1 VSGRKIKQQIY
12 TRERGGIFHPTAGYD
27 TIAISEDLDKAFV
40 KKYLHPIC
48 IYTPPK
54 ALSSC
59 GEKDGSLYPEALTII
74 QPETGDLIIGQ
85 AVHIPRDFTG
95 QRSTYFMH
103 NYIIPQECKQEWL
116 KNPARLFQ
124 LNDFITSY
132 DRDMGQVLPESEIS
146 VGEEKDLLANNNELL
161 LELGIS
167 EQIFKQLLFAAMS
180 SVSGK
185 KMVYI
190 ALNAE
195 LQDYSKVARKL
206 LELLFH
212 YLPYSYRGKLGALTF
227 SSEPE
232 GKKGINI
239 TFFEPGTLNI
249 RNRLMEKQFIFDLS
263 TGRISGVAT
272 LEGQDHEYLDF
283 AWMQL
288 VAGEKLDDFYEFAER
303 ALTGFTEENKL
314 EIASYYELTAIY
326 QTLSEGDTSYFEK
339 NKTGFL
345 FSLLKFLQK
354 DRAVKKDLEQLFI
367 AFIQE
372 EKWAADE
379 ETATDFVRAV
389 LEFNQISPNEDS
401 LSFIINTLKH
411 YKNTSLFQAIW
422 KILEDDTHT
431 YQTLVELVHEHPDHE
446 ELFKKY
452 IDEKFK
458 PLRHVEDILPS
469 LSQLIV
475 SSPFLL
481 KNSWFESQMIFNVA
495 DAVGDAINPFK
506 AAKLV
511 REYHVEG
518 SEFTSFKERML
529 VFTEIALLDGV
540 SFNNLTLEDIETFG
554 RLTTKQLSQS
564 ELKEAGVLDKYKI
577 MTVLYDIFSNPTLPV
592 ELSLKSLPFSSRK
605 ELHEILKHLLQGEL
619 SPTYFQHL
627 LVAFADEDGRYH
639 YSQLF
644 GYLRKNADEQTALLF
659 IQWTAKKVG
668 TDIHYQRELKIY
680 LQSPNSIWHNK
691 VVRKE
696 LLKVQSYSFK
706 KLIKEIQH
714 ETASPVVKFFKR
726 HTKP

>member
-132 DRDMGQVLPESEIS
+132 DRDMGHVLPESDIS
-146 VGEEKDLLANNNELL
+146 VGEEKELLANNNELL

-167 EQIFKQLLFAAMS
+167 EQIFKQLLFAVMS

-263 TGRISGVAT
+263 TGRISGVAP

-283 AWMQL
+283 ACMQL

-303 ALTGFTEENKL
+303 ALTGFTEEDKL

-326 QTLSEGDTSYFEK
+326 QTLSEGNSGFFEK
-339 NKTGFL
+339 NKIGFL
-345 FSLLKFLQK
+345 SSLLKFLQK
-354 DRAVKKDLEQLFI
+354 DKAVKRDLEQLFI
-367 AFIQE
+367 AQMQE
-372 EKWAADE
+372 EKLAMDE
-379 ETATDFVRAV
+379 ATATDIIRAV
-389 LEFNQISPNEDS
+389 MEFNHISLHADG
-401 LSFIINTLKH
+401 LSYIINTLKH
-411 YKNTSLFQAIW
+411 YENDPLFHDIW
-422 KILEDDTHT
+422 KILEEDPHT
-431 YQTLVELVHEHPDHE
+431 YQHLIEFIHEHPDYGWM
-446 ELFKKY
+446 FNQY

-458 PLRHVEDILPS
+458 SLRHVENILDS
-469 LSQLIV
+469 LSHLLV
-475 SSPFLL
+475 AAPFLL
-481 KNSWFESQMIFNVA
+481 KNSWFESQMIFITA
-495 DAVGDAINPFK
+495 DAVGDAINPVK
-506 AAKLV
+506 AANLV
-511 REYHVEG
+511 KDYQLDG
-518 SEFTSFKERML
+518 TEFTSFKERLML
-529 VFTEIALLDGV
+529 FTEIALLDGV
-540 SFNNLTLEDIETFG
+540 NLNNLTLEDIETFG
-554 RLTTKQLSQS
+554 RLTRNQLSES
-564 ELKEAGVLDKYKI
+564 ELKEAGVLAKYKI
-577 MTVLYDIFSNPTLPV
+577 MTVLHDIFRSPTLPV
-592 ELSLKSLPFSSRK
+592 ELSLKSLPFCSR
-605 ELHEILKHLLQGEL
+605 EQVREVLKHLLENQF

-627 LVAFADEDGRYH
+627 LAAFADEDGSYH

-644 GYLRKNADEQTALLF
+644 GYLRKYADEQTALLF

-668 TDIHYQRELKIY
+668 NDVHYQRELKKY
-680 LQSPNSIWHNK
+680 LLSPKSIWQNK
-691 VVRKE
+691 DVRKE
-696 LLKVQSYSFK
+696 LLNVQSYSFK

-714 ETASPVVKFFKR
+714 ETASPVVKFFKK
-726 HTKP
+726 HAKP